1 MKLELFYI
9 LYTNC
14 SKIHSRPN
22 GCLVRTYGEN
32 KMEKITKE
40 EYLKLDNGIAQDI
53 TRKFIQPH
61 IFRNQSY
68 LVIELREDE
77 KEGFHWDDIENFYMT
92 DKEILD
98 SIGSYDE
105 DMSDQELIDEA
116 RNNGEDLNEIFEWYL
131 VSDWFLERLREINE
145 PVIDNN
151 YGEYWGRCGTGQA
164 IYLDY
169 NIQELAFEYSSDER
183 LYKKKVA

>member
-1 MKLELFYI
+1 
-9 LYTNC
+9 
-14 SKIHSRPN
+14 
-22 GCLVRTYGEN
+22 
-32 KMEKITKE
+32 MEKITKK
-40 EYLKLDNGIAQDI
+40 EYFNLDNGIVQDI

-61 IFRNQSY
+61 ISRNQTA
-68 LVIELREDE
+68 LVITLQE
-77 KEGFHWDDIENFYMT
+77 KDVECFYFDDIENLYMT
-92 DKEILD
+92 DSEILKYF
-98 SIGSYDE
+98 GSYDE

-116 RNNGEDLNEIFEWYL
+116 RDNGEDFNEIFEWYL
-131 VSDWFLERLREINE
+131 VSDWFLERLREISE

-169 NIQELAFEYSSDER
+169 NIQELAFEYASDER